1 MTASIAAPAPASS
14 VLHLHLLLA
23 PRGQLS
29 ADGQLGELIRER
41 RSRLGGDGGIL
52 YLSPELLATQQ
63 LATQPLAAKSLPA
76 EPLAAEPLASADQE
90 AVAAQDPAVITWLH
104 LRFGG
109 RRQSRELA
117 VAALPAGSLDL
128 PPAVALPW

>member
-1 MTASIAAPAPASS
+1 MTVSTPTSS
-14 VLHLHLLLA
+14 ALHLHLLLA

-52 YLSPELLATQQ
+52 YLAPELLAAQG
-63 LATQPLAAKSLPA
+63 
-76 EPLAAEPLASADQE
+76 LASADLE
-90 AVAAQDPAVITWLH
+90 AVAARDSAVITWLQ

-109 RRQSRELA
+109 RRQSWQLA
-117 VAALPAGSLDL
+117 VAALPAGCLDL
-128 PPAVALPW
+128 PPAMSLPW

>member
-52 YLSPELLATQQ
+52 YLSPELLATQP
-63 LATQPLAAKSLPA
+63 LATQPLPAKS
-76 EPLAAEPLASADQE
+76 LAAEPLASADQE
-90 AVAAQDPAVITWLH
+90 AVAAQDPAVITWLQ

-109 RRQSRELA
+109 RRQSWELA

>member
-63 LATQPLAAKSLPA
+63 LAAQ
-76 EPLAAEPLASADQE
+76 PLAAEPLASADQE
-90 AVAAQDPAVITWLH
+90 AVAAQDPAVITWLQ

>member
-1 MTASIAAPAPASS
+1 MTVSACS
-14 VLHLHLLLA
+14 VLHLLVA

-41 RSRLGGDGGIL
+41 RSRLGGDGGIF
-52 YLSPELLATQQ
+52 YLRPELLASQS
-63 LATQPLAAKSLPA
+63 LASQS
-76 EPLAAEPLASADQE
+76 LAAEPLASADQE
-90 AVAAQDPAVITWLH
+90 AVAAQDSAVITWLQ

-109 RRQSRELA
+109 RRQSWELPIG
-117 VAALPAGSLDL
+117 ALPEGSLDL

>member
-1 MTASIAAPAPASS
+1 MTASIAAPAPAPASS

-63 LATQPLAAKSLPA
+63 RAAKSLP
-76 EPLAAEPLASADQE
+76 AEPLASADQE
-90 AVAAQDPAVITWLH
+90 AVAAQDPAVITWLQ

-109 RRQSRELA
+109 RRQSWELA

>member
-1 MTASIAAPAPASS
+1 MTAPAPSS
-14 VLHLHLLLA
+14 AVFHLLLA

-29 ADGQLGELIRER
+29 GDGQLGELIRER

-52 YLSPELLATQQ
+52 YLSPQLLAGQQ
-63 LATQPLAAKSLPA
+63 LAPG
-76 EPLAAEPLASADQE
+76 DQE
-90 AVAAQDPAVITWLH
+90 AVAARDGAVITWLQ

-109 RRQSRELA
+109 SRQSWAWDENSLA
-117 VAALPAGSLDL
+117 EDCLAL

>member
-52 YLSPELLATQQ
+52 YLSPELLATQ
-63 LATQPLAAKSLPA
+63 PLAAKSLP
-76 EPLAAEPLASADQE
+76 AEPLASADQE
-90 AVAAQDPAVITWLH
+90 AVAAQDPAVITWLQ

-109 RRQSRELA
+109 RRQSWELA

>member
-1 MTASIAAPAPASS
+1 MTISACS
-14 VLHLHLLLA
+14 VLHLLLA

-52 YLSPELLATQQ
+52 YLSPELLASQQ
-63 LATQPLAAKSLPA
+63 LATQSLADMSLAAMPLAG
-76 EPLAAEPLASADQE
+76 ADQE
-90 AVAAQDPAVITWLH
+90 AVAAQDPAVITWLQ

-109 RRQSRELA
+109 RRQSWELP
-117 VAALPAGSLDL
+117 VAALPEGSLDL

>member
-52 YLSPELLATQQ
+52 YLSPELLATQ
-63 LATQPLAAKSLPA
+63 PLPA

-90 AVAAQDPAVITWLH
+90 AVAAQDPAVITWLQ

-109 RRQSRELA
+109 RRQSWELA

>member
-52 YLSPELLATQQ
+52 YLSPELLATQP
-63 LATQPLAAKSLPA
+63 LAAQPLAAKSL
-76 EPLAAEPLASADQE
+76 AAQPLASADQE
-90 AVAAQDPAVITWLH
+90 AVAAQDPAVITWLQ

-109 RRQSRELA
+109 RRQSWELA

>member
-1 MTASIAAPAPASS
+1 MTASVSAPASS

-52 YLSPELLATQQ
+52 YLSPELLATQ
-63 LATQPLAAKSLPA
+63 PLAAKS
-76 EPLAAEPLASADQE
+76 LASADQE
-90 AVAAQDPAVITWLH
+90 AVAAQDPAVITWLQ

-109 RRQSRELA
+109 RRQSWELA

>member
-52 YLSPELLATQQ
+52 YLSPELLATQ
-63 LATQPLAAKSLPA
+63 PLAAKSL
-76 EPLAAEPLASADQE
+76 AAQPLASADQE
-90 AVAAQDPAVITWLH
+90 AVAAQDPAVITWLQ

-109 RRQSRELA
+109 RRQSWELA

>member
-1 MTASIAAPAPASS
+1 MTASVSAPASS

-29 ADGQLGELIRER
+29 ADGQLRELIRER

-52 YLSPELLATQQ
+52 YLSPELLA
-63 LATQPLAAKSLPA
+63 AI
-76 EPLAAEPLASADQE
+76 PLASADQE
-90 AVAAQDPAVITWLH
+90 AVAAQDPAVITWLQ

-109 RRQSRELA
+109 RRQSWELA

>member
-1 MTASIAAPAPASS
+1 MTASISAPAPASS

-52 YLSPELLATQQ
+52 YLSPELLATQ
-63 LATQPLAAKSLPA
+63 PLAAKS
-76 EPLAAEPLASADQE
+76 LASADQE
-90 AVAAQDPAVITWLH
+90 AVAAQDPAVITWLQ

-109 RRQSRELA
+109 RRQSWELA

>member
-1 MTASIAAPAPASS
+1 MTVSACS
-14 VLHLHLLLA
+14 VLHLLVA

-63 LATQPLAAKSLPA
+63 LGATPLAV
-76 EPLAAEPLASADQE
+76 EPLAAEPLSSADQE
-90 AVAAQDPAVITWLH
+90 AVAAQESAVITWLQ

-109 RRQSRELA
+109 RRQSWELPIA
-117 VAALPAGSLDL
+117 GLPEGSLAL
-128 PPAVALPW
+128 PPAPALPW

>member
-63 LATQPLAAKSLPA
+63 LAAQ
-76 EPLAAEPLASADQE
+76 PLAAEPLASADQE
-90 AVAAQDPAVITWLH
+90 AVAAQDPAVITWLQ

-109 RRQSRELA
+109 RRQSWELA